1 MKDGIRSYIDHVL
14 ITESY
19 RENIL
24 NCIICSDYNDCTSD
38 HFPIQTKIS
47 INLNITS
54 DTCEKNCFTNIK
66 TVPQRFWNNPTFIS
80 TYKNKLSRS
89 LNCPVY
95 AINQDTAQSFVDSYC
110 EQLTL
115 VLHNAAWKTKESIQ
129 SDYTL
134 RSKRKRNFW
143 WDNDCKTANCRLKF
157 WFQLW
162 KSCERP
168 RQGCIY
174 DCYKSVKSAYR
185 KVCRKAFNCASR
197 KKFEL
202 CNNLFKEKRMNK
214 FWNQVKQSRRTSQND
229 DKSCI
234 SNETFES
241 FFREKFSY
249 DKEKENEFV
258 KTSRETVNNKLS
270 NCVSPFNK
278 FVFSEHILIKYIKA
292 LKSNC
297 SPGVDRISPEHLKY
311 AVQPNI
317 IKHLCRMFTVCLQFS
332 VVPNSFTKGLLVPLL
347 KKPTSDAGVAKNY
360 RPVVLS
366 TIYSKILEMYILDEV
381 SDFTFNDFQFGFVK
395 GRGTSTATALAHDV
409 ASYCTQNGSQVYMCS
424 LTSLTVSGLQK
435 LIDTANKYVKNHG
448 LRFNPTKTSCTIQG
462 KLLFTVQPQWYI
474 DECLL
479 TTKTNL
485 NYLGS
490 IVGNNC
496 GADHILSRLSACR
509 KSFYALQGAG
519 LCQEGLNI
527 KTAMYVWSVTSMKS
541 LLYGCETLFI
551 TETKRHEL
559 DVLQGKL
566 LKCIVGIGPQY
577 RTSPLLKALKI
588 CKSSVHIDF
597 NSLILLKNIFNNDS
611 AARKIYIDMLHHNNK
626 CKNILSTRVSN
637 ICHKY
642 DVDMMKLLLD
652 TSYMTSVKNKFSVI
666 QNMAKMV
673 LQTQ

>member
-1 MKDGIRSYIDHVL
+1 
-14 ITESY
+14 
-19 RENIL
+19 
-24 NCIICSDYNDCTSD
+24 
-38 HFPIQTKIS
+38 
-47 INLNITS
+47 
-54 DTCEKNCFTNIK
+54 
-66 TVPQRFWNNPTFIS
+66 
-80 TYKNKLSRS
+80 
-89 LNCPVY
+89 
-95 AINQDTAQSFVDSYC
+95 
-110 EQLTL
+110 
-115 VLHNAAWKTKESIQ
+115 
-129 SDYTL
+129 
-134 RSKRKRNFW
+134 
-143 WDNDCKTANCRLKF
+143 
-157 WFQLW
+157 
-162 KSCERP
+162 
-168 RQGCIY
+168 
-174 DCYKSVKSAYR
+174 
-185 KVCRKAFNCASR
+185 
-197 KKFEL
+197 
-202 CNNLFKEKRMNK
+202 
-214 FWNQVKQSRRTSQND
+214 
-229 DKSCI
+229 
-234 SNETFES
+234 
-241 FFREKFSY
+241 
-249 DKEKENEFV
+249 
-258 KTSRETVNNKLS
+258 
-270 NCVSPFNK
+270 
-278 FVFSEHILIKYIKA
+278 
-292 LKSNC
+292 
-297 SPGVDRISPEHLKY
+297 
-311 AVQPNI
+311 
-317 IKHLCRMFTVCLQFS
+317 MFTVCLQFS

-409 ASYCTQNGSQVYMCS
+409 ASYCKQNGSQVYMCS
-424 LTSLTVSGLQK
+424 LDVEGAYDALPHPVIFEKAMNVLSDMSWCLLYKWYCNISVQIKWRYLSRPIPICKGTRQGGLTSTFLFNLFYKELVDTLSTQAGGITVGNTRYNVFCYADDLLLASLTVSGLQK
-435 LIDTANKYVKNHG
+435 LIDTANKYVKIHG

-462 KLLFTVQPQWYI
+462 KLPFTVQPQWYI

-527 KTAMYVWSVTSMKS
+527 KTAMYVWTVTSMKS
-541 LLYGCETLFI
+541 LLYGFETLFI

-588 CKSSVHIDF
+588 CKSSVHVDF

-611 AARKIYIDMLHHNNK
+611 AARKFYIDMLHHNNK

-652 TSYMTSVKNKFSVI
+652 TSYMTSVKN
-666 QNMAKMV
+666 
-673 LQTQ
+673 